1 MRLEYKMRIVEFY
14 TKGAQ
19 VVVEGSGVDM
29 NNSFTSGAA
38 EDVQIGYVPTGKAK
52 VVDGPAH
59 DTIDHGGKKLL
70 LLRGGY
76 IYEVELRIGDVVKQD
91 VVSAEH
97 GHLSLP
103 LPAGAEVASVVA
115 AE

>member
-1 MRLEYKMRIVEFY
+1 MKIIEFY
-14 TKGAQ
+14 SKGAQ
-19 VVVEGSGVDM
+19 VVVESAGVDM
-29 NNSFTSGAA
+29 ASTFTSGPA
-38 EDVQIGYVPTGKAK
+38 EDQQIGYVPTSKAK
-52 VVDGPAH
+52 PVDGAAH
-59 DTIDHGGKKLL
+59 DTINHGGSEHL

-97 GHLSLP
+97 GHLALP
-103 LPAGAEVASVVA
+103 LPAGAKVVSVTA